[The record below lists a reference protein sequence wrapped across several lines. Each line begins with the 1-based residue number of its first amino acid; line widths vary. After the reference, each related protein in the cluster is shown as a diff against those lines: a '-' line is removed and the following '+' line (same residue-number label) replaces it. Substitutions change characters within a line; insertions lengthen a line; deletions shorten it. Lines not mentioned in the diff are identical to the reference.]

1 MSLQRTTPR
10 RISARMW
17 AAALAWGLAVLA
29 SVIYVASSLIHH
41 PPESDIRGL
50 LPDAG
55 TPQAEKA
62 LRAELARRHENTLTL
77 FVSRPEAKDG
87 KVRGGAPVDLQAE
100 ARKLAK
106 VLDEAASK
114 LEPALRRSAQADPGR
129 IEAAL
134 REAAEAQM
142 TLADEARF
150 GAMSAEALGASAL
163 SAAASP
169 VAGAVLDFSHDPQ
182 RFATRWVAER
192 LATSPLTALYEDASG
207 TVLAR
212 RQPDVLAVLFETGV
226 APVAERERLEAAVA
240 ELETTV
246 RAAFPGMEVMVT
258 GLPRFTLHAVGTAE
272 REMTVLGGVSLAV
285 IVLLGIWWFGNLRTL
300 CAMVLVTLSSFA
312 VAAAAV
318 IGLTGGIH
326 LIALVFGTTL
336 IGITVDYG
344 AHYFCQR
351 LGRGEDA
358 PWTQLKKLLP
368 NLTLAFLSTAL
379 AFGTMALAPLPGLRQ
394 MAVFGAAGVAA
405 AFAGVVLWLPVLDVR
420 PIPFRE
426 RTRKVAVFLAK
437 LPSVDDL
444 QPAVRAGLV
453 VALAVFVLWG
463 ASGLR
468 LTTSLYE
475 LNNAPRQ
482 MLLDAGRAATLSAA
496 PSISQY
502 YLVTG
507 RDEAERLAREEA
519 LERALYEK
527 RGDPAFAGIGLASE
541 ADWFPSPAR
550 RAAVAAVKRDVCAKT
565 NLTVEPMLGAP
576 LACMEAASPD
586 PADEARLKEALT
598 PLLPPTVTTDME
610 SASLVLLTGVTAKN
624 VKAAASLGAGIEG
637 VHWRD
642 MPADITETLTLYRD
656 LIAVLL
662 GAGFLLIAVVLAVRF
677 RKEAWRALGPTATAS
692 LLTLGLLGAMGESLS
707 LFTVLAGVLLLGLG
721 IDYGIFL
728 TAEGEDERT
737 LCAITFAALT
747 TMASFGLLAL
757 SETPALRSFG
767 LTVAFGETLIFF
779 LTPWMRRRRGS

>member
-182 RFATRWVAER
+182 RFATRWAAER

-272 REMTVLGGVSLAV
+272 REMTVLGGVSLAAV
-285 IVLLGIWWFGNLRTL
+285 SYTHLR
-300 CAMVLVTLSSFA
+300 
-312 VAAAAV
+312 
-318 IGLTGGIH
+318 
-326 LIALVFGTTL
+326 
-336 IGITVDYG
+336 
-344 AHYFCQR
+344 AH
-351 LGRGEDA
+351 
-358 PWTQLKKLLP
+358 
-368 NLTLAFLSTAL
+368 
-379 AFGTMALAPLPGLRQ
+379 
-394 MAVFGAAGVAA
+394 
-405 AFAGVVLWLPVLDVR
+405 
-420 PIPFRE
+420 
-426 RTRKVAVFLAK
+426 
-437 LPSVDDL
+437 
-444 QPAVRAGLV
+444 
-453 VALAVFVLWG
+453 
-463 ASGLR
+463 
-468 LTTSLYE
+468 
-475 LNNAPRQ
+475 
-482 MLLDAGRAATLSAA
+482 
-496 PSISQY
+496 
-502 YLVTG
+502 
-507 RDEAERLAREEA
+507 
-519 LERALYEK
+519 
-527 RGDPAFAGIGLASE
+527 
-541 ADWFPSPAR
+541 
-550 RAAVAAVKRDVCAKT
+550 
-565 NLTVEPMLGAP
+565 
-576 LACMEAASPD
+576 
-586 PADEARLKEALT
+586 
-598 PLLPPTVTTDME
+598 
-610 SASLVLLTGVTAKN
+610 
-624 VKAAASLGAGIEG
+624 
-637 VHWRD
+637 
-642 MPADITETLTLYRD
+642 ET
-656 LIAVLL
+656 
-662 GAGFLLIAVVLAVRF
+662 
-677 RKEAWRALGPTATAS
+677 
-692 LLTLGLLGAMGESLS
+692 
-707 LFTVLAGVLLLGLG
+707 
-721 IDYGIFL
+721 
-728 TAEGEDERT
+728 
-737 LCAITFAALT
+737 
-747 TMASFGLLAL
+747 
-757 SETPALRSFG
+757 
-767 LTVAFGETLIFF
+767 
-779 LTPWMRRRRGS
+779 